1 MASRGHLMPSRKLKD
16 SDYPYAGPALSAK
29 ERPQDIVVFISG
41 GATYEEA
48 RAVAL
53 LNAAN
58 KSQRLIL
65 MGSRMVNS
73 VEFLADVGSTR
84 L

>member
-1 MASRGHLMPSRKLKD
+1 MPSRKLKD
-16 SDYPYAGPALSAK
+16 SDYPYAGPALSSK

-65 MGSRMVNS
+65 MGSRIVNS
-73 VEFLADVGSTR
+73 SEFSADVRRTAIGS
-84 L
+84 